1 MGRLKIFNRR
11 IALAPDDV
19 YVPAAYA
26 VILHS
31 IWLASIAVVYA
42 VIRNDCN
49 ISPVLLDFLLTL
61 LVTLSVQVPLDI
73 AMMGLSMSGTVGRK
87 GPRRYV
93 GAVVQFSAFVLA
105 WELLLECFGMY
116 AAFGPQHYLEPYQD
130 PTCTSPMDPSSPV
143 LVHMVVL
150 WSMVAIL
157 FYFLTMAVLLANSE
171 RKSGSKLDEYIK
183 IWQGRL
189 NFIVGS
195 AALVDSDVLRDVATE
210 LASYFKDF
218 DWAASDVAVGLLLLK
233 REQKKIIE
241 IRQARRILIEQPEG
255 FLVPA
260 LDDQKVREELARVQ
274 REEESR
280 RMLLMNGGRIGSGVG
295 KFLKGGLK
303 IMYPNNRPNSNVFAV
318 SGVLIASPPSDKME
332 QPGEEAILPG
342 MPMVAEPE
350 DDVLPKIQ
358 MAKIGS
364 ALTSPP
370 RSPDHQI
377 PLRSKEVESD
387 EGEQSDANAKVR
399 SKFSI
404 SNLRSPSFKVP
415 VIHNAASPRSKSQI
429 RSSKPKAQFQPFQF
443 RKKRQMGNHRS
454 KKVLNHGT
462 VFREEIDDIL
472 YFARYAEVV
481 YTPEEINMI
490 YSDRLHFHATDNGIY
505 RSPYLIVHD
514 VETDSIVIAI
524 RGTYSAADV
533 LVDLKFDVT
542 KISIPDCEGDD
553 DHLAHSGF
561 LNTAMNIVGDIKR
574 LNILHPLLNDP
585 NSEFY
590 GFSLVVTGHSLG
602 AGVAALV
609 ANMLREDFP
618 STCCYAF
625 EPPGCIVSARAA
637 EHFESFCTSIVMGDD
652 VVTRLSRN
660 TLEML
665 KMDIAR
671 HIANCDLPKWKVFG
685 SVLADRL
692 LCISGKNSTSVRRR
706 GARSSRP
713 GLLHRRTPSGHLIP
727 EDLAKLKRRTN
738 SLRAGKNG
746 EENPFAD
753 FQLPTPPMYIP
764 GRILHMEKL
773 RRPPLNMNQ
782 IMGRQI
788 NKVKEATKAVGNN
801 IRAGAEGIVD
811 FMYEGAEKIKGGV
824 GEIGDFI
831 LDGAEDIKDA
841 VLDGADKL
849 LVNTSR
855 VIGGPSG
862 SDPALDAA
870 DVDLPAQSELFG
882 RKPSRRA
889 GSLGNILT
897 ANFRAKDDIDDA
909 SPKSMG
915 HVSPVD
921 VDRYSPTRDAKAGK
935 GVVIEEP
942 VKQKEERKSRRRQRK
957 LDRARSAGNIRSR
970 STQRV
975 ADNAAGFETGA
986 EESGASSNDEEE
998 NHRRGRSGG
1007 RFGQSRSKTQ
1017 KDFDGTATD
1026 TEVFSDNELAEL
1038 GETRPDGKQSVPGIG
1053 KDYSNRSGANGS
1065 KPKRSNSKSAA
1076 LGLKKSSEALGSN
1089 TSFKPRAHKDAVPS
1103 ESISGRVVPVGESQ
1117 FQSSTPITSPQ
1128 VNPSIP
1134 TTKSASTPVET
1145 TVRMFSNTG
1154 ELNAIYEEESDLEL
1168 TMPSKVNG
1176 PSRSI
1181 LLEEPQLSKPQY
1193 PPTGKIPG
1201 APAGPN
1207 IHGKYH
1213 YVPRWAR
1220 KEEFQ
1225 EIIVSRSMIAD
1236 HSPFDMLREFQAAP
1250 PGSVL
1255 GLVTRN

>member
-1 MGRLKIFNRR
+1 
-11 IALAPDDV
+11 
-19 YVPAAYA
+19 
-26 VILHS
+26 
-31 IWLASIAVVYA
+31 
-42 VIRNDCN
+42 
-49 ISPVLLDFLLTL
+49 
-61 LVTLSVQVPLDI
+61 
-73 AMMGLSMSGTVGRK
+73 
-87 GPRRYV
+87 
-93 GAVVQFSAFVLA
+93 
-105 WELLLECFGMY
+105 
-116 AAFGPQHYLEPYQD
+116 
-130 PTCTSPMDPSSPV
+130 MDPSSPV
-143 LVHMVVL
+143 LVHMVVI
-150 WSMVAIL
+150 WSMLAIF

-233 REQKKIIE
+233 REQKKITE

-260 LDDQKVREELARVQ
+260 LENQKEREELARVQ
-274 REEESR
+274 GEEESR

-303 IMYPNNRPNSNVFAV
+303 IMYPNSRSNSNVLTV
-318 SGVLIASPPSDKME
+318 SGVVASPSSDKLE
-332 QPGEEAILPG
+332 SPRDGAIAAATPIVSQLEEDGHPR
-342 MPMVAEPE
+342 
-350 DDVLPKIQ
+350 IQ
-358 MAKIGS
+358 MSKTGS
-364 ALTSPP
+364 TFTSPP

-377 PLRSKEVESD
+377 PLRSEEDESD
-387 EGEQSDANAKVR
+387 QGEQCDPNAKVR
-399 SKFSI
+399 SKFSL

-415 VIHNAASPRSKSQI
+415 AIHNASSPRSKSQI
-429 RSSKPKAQFQPFQF
+429 RLSKPKAQFQPFQF
-443 RKKRQMGNHRS
+443 RKRQQMGNHRS
-454 KKVLNHGT
+454 KKIVNHGT
-462 VFREEIDDIL
+462 VLREEIDDIL

-585 NSEFY
+585 NSEFH

-671 HIANCDLPKWKVFG
+671 HIANCDEPKWKVFG

-692 LCISGKNSTSVRRR
+692 LCVSGKNSTSSRRR
-706 GARSSRP
+706 
-713 GLLHRRTPSGHLIP
+713 GHLIP

-746 EENPFAD
+746 EENPFTD
-753 FQLPTPPMYIP
+753 FQLPTPPS
-764 GRILHMEKL
+764 K
-773 RRPPLNMNQ
+773 RPPLNMNQ

-811 FMYEGAEKIKGGV
+811 FMYEGAEKIKDGV

-862 SDPALDAA
+862 ASDPTADEENADAPQ
-870 DVDLPAQSELFG
+870 DFEFFG
-882 RKPSRRA
+882 RKPSRRRG

-897 ANFRAKDDIDDA
+897 ANLRAKDDMDDM
-909 SPKSMG
+909 SPKSVEN
-915 HVSPVD
+915 VSPVD
-921 VDRYSPTRDAKAGK
+921 ADGQSPTREAKPGK

-970 STQRV
+970 SGQRA
-975 ADNAAGFETGA
+975 ADNAGGFETGA
-986 EESGASSNDEEE
+986 EDSGASSNDEEE
-998 NHRRGRSGG
+998 NHRRGRSAR
-1007 RFGQSRSKTQ
+1007 RFGKPRARAQR
-1017 KDFDGTATD
+1017 DADGAATD
-1026 TEVFSDNELAEL
+1026 TEVFSDNELADL
-1038 GETRPDGKQSVPGIG
+1038 GGSRFVSKPDGKQTLAGLLG
-1053 KDYSNRSGANGS
+1053 KDNSNKSGATNS
-1065 KPKRSNSKSAA
+1065 NKNKRSNSKSAV
-1076 LGLKKSSEALGSN
+1076 LGPRKSAEALGSN
-1089 TSFKPRAHKDAVPS
+1089 PSFKPRAHKDAVPS
-1103 ESISGRVVPVGESQ
+1103 ESISGRVVPSGESQ
-1117 FQSSTPITSPQ
+1117 LLGSTPIVSTLI
-1128 VNPSIP
+1128 N
-1134 TTKSASTPVET
+1134 ASTPVKSTPVTPVENG
-1145 TVRMFSNTG
+1145 VRMLSTSAG

-1176 PSRSI
+1176 PTVSI
-1181 LLEEPQLSKPQY
+1181 AQGDLQLSKPQY
-1193 PPTGKIPG
+1193 PPTTKIPG

-1236 HSPFDMLREFQAAP
+1236 HSPFDMLREVSVMVLEEPDGFP
-1250 PGSVL
+1250 VSGGSSWL
-1255 GLVTRN
+1255 RFGIGDARLTGLSGSGIS